1 MDDQLRV
8 RVARQVYGYPSLN
21 KYAIN
26 PANPIRITVI
36 NGHVILS
43 GVVDN
48 QSDKNVAGIQAN
60 TVPGVFS
67 VTNNLQVA
75 GQPEEKRQ

>member
-1 MDDQLRV
+1 
-8 RVARQVYGYPSLN
+8 
-21 KYAIN
+21 
-26 PANPIRITVI
+26 
-36 NGHVILS
+36 VILS

-48 QSDKNVAGIQAN
+48 QSDKDVAGIQAN

-75 GQPEEKRQ
+75 GSSSQEKRQ